1 MRFQINANFPRI
13 EIATATVL
21 WSRGQMAESH
31 LEFTKPAHVVGR
43 YALYGRLAAGGM
55 ATVHLGRMMEM
66 DGASR
71 TVAVKRLH
79 PQFCKDPEFVAMFID
94 EARLAARIKHPNV
107 VETLDILT
115 MGQELLLVME
125 YIRGECFS
133 KLLRA
138 ARRKNLEPSIGV
150 VGHIASGMLHGLH
163 AAHEATDDRGEPLN
177 VVHRDISPQNVMI
190 DVDGAV
196 KVLDFGVAKAS
207 ARIQITRDGQ
217 MKGKLSYMSPEQ
229 LQGMPVDRRADVFAC
244 GVVLW
249 EALTRRRLF
258 VGEDASEVLRK
269 ILRDEVPRPSEFVPE
284 LTPEMDEVVLRAL
297 CKDPERRYQTAEDL
311 ALDIESVIGLAS
323 PSDVSAW
330 IYSVAGEIL
339 TKRERLLQEIE
350 RLGSEGLPV
359 PSTDPSVGGS
369 VHGSITDSDTFQ
381 RIQSWAEREA
391 ARAAEMPSRPSMEFD
406 DAAAEAV
413 ATVADAR
420 MDSLSFPPAVSAAAA
435 PTVPAP
441 PRQSL
446 DSRPAASR
454 DAADAVSRD
463 GMSLASDEEVGLE
476 ELDEDEPTSKAA
488 LPLPVAVASAEPVAA
503 VFSHAP
509 RPQSE
514 GSRRRQRRLITLL
527 SAAGVFGLLTLV
539 AVVAVQPVALMRASG
554 ALRPD
559 TSVAPAS
566 RLASSSAN
574 GPAVDVSPPRE
585 RPASE
590 APPASAPSPSVP
602 AQATAQSGATL
613 ALKSDEPP
621 IARAV
626 PAVPAVPAPAALSPA
641 ALSPAALSQPVVV
654 RAAPA
659 APERALGIAAPAD
672 TRPVTPGGVTADAS
686 FDEDA
691 VHRVGL
697 ALAASKVQGAATP
710 KRATPKHQPPA
721 RKVRTAAAPAPRA
734 TPSASAAAGAGNK
747 LDCKQPFW
755 IDEKGIRR
763 LKMACL

>member
-1 MRFQINANFPRI
+1 MSARFQIGANFPWNEI
-13 EIATATVL
+13 ETDVVL
-21 WSRGQMAESH
+21 LSRGQMAESH

-55 ATVHLGRMMEM
+55 ATVHLGRMMETN
-66 DGASR
+66 GTSR

-94 EARLAARIKHPNV
+94 EARLAARIKHANV

-138 ARRKNLEPSIGV
+138 ARRKSLEPSIGV

-163 AAHEATDDRGEPLN
+163 AAHEARDDRGEPLN

-311 ALDIESVIGLAS
+311 AIDIESVIGLAN
-323 PSDVSAW
+323 PNDVSAW
-330 IYSVAGEIL
+330 IYSVAGDIL

-350 RLGSEGLPV
+350 RLGSEGLPL
-359 PSTDPSVGGS
+359 PSTDPNGDGS

-391 ARAAEMPSRPSMEFD
+391 ARAADLSSRPSLALD
-406 DAAAEAV
+406 DGASDAV
-413 ATVADAR
+413 ETVADGR
-420 MDSLSFPPAVSAAAA
+420 VDSLSFPPPVPA
-435 PTVPAP
+435 PTVPSLRGRFDSAP
-441 PRQSL
+441 
-446 DSRPAASR
+446 
-454 DAADAVSRD
+454 AVP
-463 GMSLASDEEVGLE
+463 LSDEEVGLE
-476 ELDEDEPTSKAA
+476 ELEDDEPTSKAA
-488 LPLPVAVASAEPVAA
+488 LLLPADVVSAQPVAPI
-503 VFSHAP
+503 FSHAP
-509 RPQSE
+509 RPPSDAA
-514 GSRRRQRRLITLL
+514 RRRQRRLITLF
-527 SAAGVFGLLTLV
+527 SAAGVIGLLATV
-539 AVVAVQPVALMRASG
+539 AVIAVQPVALMRASG

-559 TSVAPAS
+559 TTAASVS
-566 RLASSSAN
+566 
-574 GPAVDVSPPRE
+574 
-585 RPASE
+585 RPASGE
-590 APPASAPSPSVP
+590 AVVPEASSVRAASPAIVAPTTVPARAPEDEGSSLKLHGKEGAGVGEPPIGRSAGVSLPSGVRADPPAAGVHSRPSGTSLAAPSAATGALLEVPRPASA
-602 AQATAQSGATL
+602 
-613 ALKSDEPP
+613 
-621 IARAV
+621 
-626 PAVPAVPAPAALSPA
+626 
-641 ALSPAALSQPVVV
+641 
-654 RAAPA
+654 
-659 APERALGIAAPAD
+659 
-672 TRPVTPGGVTADAS
+672 GGSTADIS
-686 FDEDA
+686 FDEGA
-691 VHRVGL
+691 ANRVSQ
-697 ALAASKVQGAATP
+697 ALAVSKLSQTTP
-710 KRATPKHQPPA
+710 KRATKHPQPLARRARPA
-721 RKVRTAAAPAPRA
+721 AVPGSRTLAA
-734 TPSASAAAGAGNK
+734 TPAAGGTAVNK

>member
-1 MRFQINANFPRI
+1 
-13 EIATATVL
+13 
-21 WSRGQMAESH
+21 MAESH

-55 ATVHLGRMMEM
+55 ATVHLGRMMEV
-66 DGASR
+66 DGTSR

-94 EARLAARIKHPNV
+94 EARLAARIKHANV

-163 AAHEATDDRGEPLN
+163 AAHEVRDDRGEPLN

-311 ALDIESVIGLAS
+311 ALDIESVIGLAN
-323 PSDVSAW
+323 PNDVTAW

-350 RLGSEGLPV
+350 RLGPEGLPL
-359 PSTDPSVGGS
+359 PSTDPAAGGS

-391 ARAAEMPSRPSMEFD
+391 ARAADLPSRPSLELEESAS
-406 DAAAEAV
+406 DAVE
-413 ATVADAR
+413 TVADAR
-420 MDSLSFPPAVSAAAA
+420 LESLSFPPPVPADDA
-435 PTVPAP
+435 PTLRPPPGEPHDSAP
-441 PRQSL
+441 PVPL
-446 DSRPAASR
+446 
-454 DAADAVSRD
+454 
-463 GMSLASDEEVGLE
+463 SDEEIGLE
-476 ELDEDEPTSKAA
+476 ELDEEPTSKALLA
-488 LPLPVAVASAEPVAA
+488 LPAGVIAAQSAVP

-514 GSRRRQRRLITLL
+514 AARRRQRRMLTLL
-527 SAAGVFGLLTLV
+527 SAAGIFGLLTLV
-539 AVVAVQPVALMRASG
+539 AVIAVQPVALMRASG

-559 TSVAPAS
+559 TPAAVTSRGGVPMQSTPPSSV
-566 RLASSSAN
+566 
-574 GPAVDVSPPRE
+574 PAVSEAVAILPPATVPPATAAPSVTVPARVSEQDEPPPARAAVPVAQLAVAAPPPVSSPPVSSPPGVSPP
-585 RPASE
+585 A
-590 APPASAPSPSVP
+590 V
-602 AQATAQSGATL
+602 AQ
-613 ALKSDEPP
+613 
-621 IARAV
+621 
-626 PAVPAVPAPAALSPA
+626 
-641 ALSPAALSQPVVV
+641 VV
-654 RAAPA
+654 RAVQPAPV
-659 APERALGIAAPAD
+659 PPI
-672 TRPVTPGGVTADAS
+672 
-686 FDEDA
+686 
-691 VHRVGL
+691 
-697 ALAASKVQGAATP
+697 P
-710 KRATPKHQPPA
+710 KRATKHQTVAQHRGHPA
-721 RKVRTAAAPAPRA
+721 PAPAPRA
-734 TPSASAAAGAGNK
+734 TAAASPAPRATTATPPAASAAAAAANK

>member
-1 MRFQINANFPRI
+1 MSGDGFQICANFPRS
-13 EIATATVL
+13 EIQNATVL
-21 WSRGQMAESH
+21 LSRGQMAESH

-55 ATVHLGRMMEM
+55 ATVHLGRMAEV
-66 DGASR
+66 DGTSR

-94 EARLAARIKHPNV
+94 EARLAARIKHANV

-163 AAHEATDDRGEPLN
+163 AAHEVRDDRGEPLH

-284 LTPEMDEVVLRAL
+284 LTSDMDEVVLRAL
-297 CKDPERRYQTAEDL
+297 CKDPERRYQTAEEL
-311 ALDIESVIGLAS
+311 AIDIENVIGLAN
-323 PSDVSAW
+323 PNDVTAW

-350 RLGSEGLPV
+350 RLGSEGLPL
-359 PSTDPSVGGS
+359 PSTDPSAGGS
-369 VHGSITDSDTFQ
+369 VHGSIADSDTFQ

-391 ARAAEMPSRPSMEFD
+391 ARAADLSSRPSLELD
-406 DAAAEAV
+406 EGSSDAVE
-413 ATVADAR
+413 TVADAR
-420 MDSLSFPPAVSAAAA
+420 LESSSFPPPVPAALA

-441 PRQSL
+441 ALREPFDSAPGVPL
-446 DSRPAASR
+446 D
-454 DAADAVSRD
+454 DAE
-463 GMSLASDEEVGLE
+463 LGLE
-476 ELDEDEPTSKAA
+476 EIDDEPTSKSV
-488 LPLPVAVASAEPVAA
+488 PLPAGVASAAPEAA

-509 RPQSE
+509 RPKSE
-514 GSRRRQRRLITLL
+514 AARRRQRRLVTLL

-539 AVVAVQPVALMRASG
+539 AVIAVQPVALMRASG
-554 ALRPD
+554 ALRPE
-559 TSVAPAS
+559 TSAAPAS
-566 RLASSSAN
+566 RAAATATTASAASALPAGVPAPPTESAGSTRALKGGDNAGEGEPALAR
-574 GPAVDVSPPRE
+574 AVLPPDPVSHPVSHPVGSPGVVVSPALGSPT
-585 RPASE
+585 A
-590 APPASAPSPSVP
+590 AAHPASA
-602 AQATAQSGATL
+602 SG
-613 ALKSDEPP
+613 S
-621 IARAV
+621 
-626 PAVPAVPAPAALSPA
+626 
-641 ALSPAALSQPVVV
+641 
-654 RAAPA
+654 
-659 APERALGIAAPAD
+659 
-672 TRPVTPGGVTADAS
+672 TADAS
-686 FDEDA
+686 FDEGA
-691 VHRVGL
+691 ASRVSL
-697 ALAASKVQGAATP
+697 ALAASKLQAAP
-710 KRATPKHQPPA
+710 KRATKHQPVA
-721 RKVRTAAAPAPRA
+721 RRARSAAAAPAPRA
-734 TPSASAAAGAGNK
+734 ISSAPPATAAAAANK

>member
-1 MRFQINANFPRI
+1 
-13 EIATATVL
+13 
-21 WSRGQMAESH
+21 MAESH

-55 ATVHLGRMMEM
+55 ATVHLGRMLEL
-66 DGASR
+66 DGTSR

-163 AAHEATDDRGEPLN
+163 AAHEAKDDRGEPLH

-190 DVDGAV
+190 DADGAV

-284 LTPEMDEVVLRAL
+284 LTPDMDAVVLRAL

-323 PSDVSAW
+323 ANDVSAW

-350 RLGSEGLPV
+350 RLGAEGLPL
-359 PSTDPSVGGS
+359 PSTDPSAGGS

-391 ARAAEMPSRPSMEFD
+391 ARAADLPSRPSIELEEPG
-406 DAAAEAV
+406 AEAV
-413 ATVADAR
+413 PTVADAR
-420 MDSLSFPPAVSAAAA
+420 VESIGFPSGKSSPVVVPRPLAHLMA
-435 PTVPAP
+435 PLPGSEEYREP
-441 PRQSL
+441 MG
-446 DSRPAASR
+446 ASR
-454 DAADAVSRD
+454 DTAPPVPIDDEEIAVEEIEEEATSRVELPADA
-463 GMSLASDEEVGLE
+463 LPA
-476 ELDEDEPTSKAA
+476 PAA
-488 LPLPVAVASAEPVAA
+488 TIAP

-509 RPQSE
+509 RQLSE
-514 GSRRRQRRLITLL
+514 AAQRRQRRLVAVL
-527 SAAGVFGLLTLV
+527 SAAAVFGVLATV
-539 AVVAVQPVALMRASG
+539 AVVTVQPVAVMRSSSALRPETTPSANAARALSTVGAVAANKPTVPAGAQEEPSAPLAMKGAVAAGDPASG
-554 ALRPD
+554 A
-559 TSVAPAS
+559 
-566 RLASSSAN
+566 
-574 GPAVDVSPPRE
+574 AVV
-585 RPASE
+585 
-590 APPASAPSPSVP
+590 
-602 AQATAQSGATL
+602 
-613 ALKSDEPP
+613 
-621 IARAV
+621 
-626 PAVPAVPAPAALSPA
+626 
-641 ALSPAALSQPVVV
+641 
-654 RAAPA
+654 AAPA
-659 APERALGIAAPAD
+659 A
-672 TRPVTPGGVTADAS
+672 V
-686 FDEDA
+686 
-691 VHRVGL
+691 
-697 ALAASKVQGAATP
+697 
-710 KRATPKHQPPA
+710 
-721 RKVRTAAAPAPRA
+721 TAAAPERHVSAAAPVA
-734 TPSASAAAGAGNK
+734 AAKASSMASAAAPSAAAGAAPSGSVTNGGVASGSVGSASVGSASVASASVPK
-747 LDCKQPFW
+747 RATKHPQPVARRARAAAPMPKATVATPAPTPAAASTATAKVDCKQPFW

-763 LKMACL
+763 LKLACL

>member
-1 MRFQINANFPRI
+1 
-13 EIATATVL
+13 
-21 WSRGQMAESH
+21 MAESH

-55 ATVHLGRMMEM
+55 ATVHLGRMLEV
-66 DGASR
+66 DGTSR

-163 AAHEATDDRGEPLN
+163 AAHEAKDDRGEPLN

-190 DVDGAV
+190 DADGAV

-284 LTPEMDEVVLRAL
+284 LTPDMDAVVLRAL

-311 ALDIESVIGLAS
+311 AVDIENVIGLAS
-323 PSDVSAW
+323 ANDVSAW

-350 RLGSEGLPV
+350 RLGAEGLPL
-359 PSTDPSVGGS
+359 PSTDPSAGGS

-391 ARAAEMPSRPSMEFD
+391 ARAADLPSRPSIELEEPG
-406 DAAAEAV
+406 AEAV
-413 ATVADAR
+413 PTVADAR
-420 MDSLSFPPAVSAAAA
+420 VESIGFPSGK
-435 PTVPAP
+435 
-441 PRQSL
+441 S
-446 DSRPAASR
+446 S
-454 DAADAVSRD
+454 
-463 GMSLASDEEVGLE
+463 
-476 ELDEDEPTSKAA
+476 
-488 LPLPVAVASAEPVAA
+488 PVAVPHARLMAPLPGSDDERESMASAPPVPLDDDEIAVEDVEEEATSKVELPVDAMPAQAA
-503 VFSHAP
+503 TIAPVFSHVPRAP
-509 RPQSE
+509 SE
-514 GSRRRQRRLITLL
+514 AARRRQRRLVAIL
-527 SAAGVFGLLTLV
+527 SAAAVLGVLVTV
-539 AVVAVQPVALMRASG
+539 AVVTVQPVALTRSRS

-559 TSVAPAS
+559 TNAAAPHVAARGSPAAS
-566 RLASSSAN
+566 KPTVPVAAREETSAALALKGSERAELPISGALAPTPTTASGAAPERHAAAAPNATASASSPTVA
-574 GPAVDVSPPRE
+574 
-585 RPASE
+585 RPASADSSPDTGAASRVSLALAQPKAVASVPKRGTKHAQPVARRARTA
-590 APPASAPSPSVP
+590 APTAPRATAAASASAPS
-602 AQATAQSGATL
+602 T
-613 ALKSDEPP
+613 
-621 IARAV
+621 
-626 PAVPAVPAPAALSPA
+626 
-641 ALSPAALSQPVVV
+641 
-654 RAAPA
+654 
-659 APERALGIAAPAD
+659 
-672 TRPVTPGGVTADAS
+672 
-686 FDEDA
+686 
-691 VHRVGL
+691 
-697 ALAASKVQGAATP
+697 KV
-710 KRATPKHQPPA
+710 
-721 RKVRTAAAPAPRA
+721 
-734 TPSASAAAGAGNK
+734 
-747 LDCKQPFW
+747 DCKQPYW
-755 IDEKGIRR
+755 IDERGIRR
-763 LKMACL
+763 LKLACLD

>member
-1 MRFQINANFPRI
+1 
-13 EIATATVL
+13 
-21 WSRGQMAESH
+21 MAESH

-55 ATVHLGRMMEM
+55 ATVHLGRMLEM
-66 DGASR
+66 DGTSR

-163 AAHEATDDRGEPLN
+163 AAHEAKDDRGEPLN

-190 DVDGAV
+190 DADGAV

-284 LTPEMDEVVLRAL
+284 LTPDMDAVVLRAL

-311 ALDIESVIGLAS
+311 AVDIENVIGLAS
-323 PSDVSAW
+323 PNDVSAW

-350 RLGSEGLPV
+350 RLGAEGLPL
-359 PSTDPSVGGS
+359 PSADPSAGGS

-391 ARAAEMPSRPSMEFD
+391 ARAADLPSRPSLELEEPG
-406 DAAAEAV
+406 AEAV
-413 ATVADAR
+413 PTVADAR
-420 MDSLSFPPAVSAAAA
+420 VESIGFPSGKSSPVGVPQARLMAPLPGSDDYREPLAGAMGIDSRDTAPPVPLDDEDVVEEEATSRVELPVEAMPQPAAA
-435 PTVPAP
+435 
-441 PRQSL
+441 
-446 DSRPAASR
+446 
-454 DAADAVSRD
+454 
-463 GMSLASDEEVGLE
+463 
-476 ELDEDEPTSKAA
+476 
-488 LPLPVAVASAEPVAA
+488 VAA
-503 VFSHAP
+503 VFSHVP
-509 RPQSE
+509 RQPSE
-514 GSRRRQRRLITLL
+514 ATKRRQRRVVAML
-527 SAAGVFGLLTLV
+527 SAAAVFGVLATV
-539 AVVAVQPVALMRASG
+539 AVVTVQPIALTRSSS

-559 TSVAPAS
+559 TAANGNTTHAVASTASSTVATNKPVIQAAAREETSAALALERAETAVAAELPIAGARVAAPAT
-566 RLASSSAN
+566 
-574 GPAVDVSPPRE
+574 
-585 RPASE
+585 
-590 APPASAPSPSVP
+590 VP
-602 AQATAQSGATL
+602 AAAPA
-613 ALKSDEPP
+613 PH
-621 IARAV
+621 IAAN
-626 PAVPAVPAPAALSPA
+626 PAPAAVAKAPPA
-641 ALSPAALSQPVVV
+641 AASASAPAAHGVSAADSSDGSAANRVSLALTQPKAAASVPKRSTKHAPQPVARRV
-654 RAAPA
+654 RAAAPA
-659 APERALGIAAPAD
+659 AP
-672 TRPVTPGGVTADAS
+672 
-686 FDEDA
+686 
-691 VHRVGL
+691 
-697 ALAASKVQGAATP
+697 
-710 KRATPKHQPPA
+710 RATASAP
-721 RKVRTAAAPAPRA
+721 AAAPA
-734 TPSASAAAGAGNK
+734 SASAAATK
-747 LDCKQPFW
+747 VDCKQPFW

-763 LKMACL
+763 LKLACL